1 MSISFLL
8 LIRRRP
14 CAGRYL
20 DADISLLPDQGVP
33 DVLPCRCAILHQCPV
48 PLIEPQQRRNGML
61 SRHILSIK
69 IFVSSHFVHYRDRVS
84 HRGEIRKYK
93 MFYLER
99 FYLNCYEYRRDLYH
113 LIIMIR
119 YC

>member
-1 MSISFLL
+1 MSIPFLL

-33 DVLPCRCAILHQCPV
+33 DVLPCRRAVLHQCPV
-48 PLIEPQQRRNGML
+48 PRIEPRQRRNGVL
-61 SRHILSIK
+61 SEHHILSTK
-69 IFVSSHFVHYRDRVS
+69 IFVSGHFVYYRDRVS

-93 MFYLER
+93 MFYFER
-99 FYLNCYEYRRDLYH
+99 F
-113 LIIMIR
+113 LIVMNIVETYSILL
-119 YC
+119 

>member
-20 DADISLLPDQGVP
+20 DADISLLSDQGVP
-33 DVLPCRCAILHQCPV
+33 DVLPCRCAILHQYPV
-48 PLIEPQQRRNGML
+48 PLIEPQQRRNGM
-61 SRHILSIK
+61 SRHIFISRHISIK

-99 FYLNCYEYRRDLYH
+99 F
-113 LIIMIR
+113 
-119 YC
+119 

>member
-1 MSISFLL
+1 MSVPFLL

-20 DADISLLPDQGVP
+20 DADISLLPVQGVP
-33 DVLPCRCAILHQCPV
+33 DVHSCRRAVLHQCLV
-48 PLIEPQQRRNGML
+48 SLIEPRQGGNGVL
-61 SRHILSIK
+61 SEHRLSTE
-69 IFVSSHFVHYRDRVS
+69 IFANGHFVHYRDRVS

-99 FYLNCYEYRRDLYH
+99 F
-113 LIIMIR
+113 
-119 YC
+119 